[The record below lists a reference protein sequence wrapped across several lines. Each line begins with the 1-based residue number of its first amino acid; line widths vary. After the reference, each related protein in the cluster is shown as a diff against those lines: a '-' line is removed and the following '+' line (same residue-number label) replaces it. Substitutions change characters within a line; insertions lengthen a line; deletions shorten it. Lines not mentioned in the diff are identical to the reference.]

1 MLLRIYEFDLQLS
14 QSMIFV
20 LFKPSMVH
28 TDTKLLVDLYGIYTH
43 RKDFATQLSY
53 KNASTKKW
61 NLKTNCQKQVVIV
74 YLFNLFSPTF
84 LQLSPNQQCFIPKKQ
99 RTFPDK
105 NGKWEI
111 EMQIL

>member
-28 TDTKLLVDLYGIYTH
+28 TDTKLLVDLYGIRKDF

-74 YLFNLFSPTF
+74 YLSNLFSPTF

-105 NGKWEI
+105 NGK
-111 EMQIL
+111 